1 MLCILGL
8 IIYREQRIR
17 KTSNLTQS
25 LKPEDHWVEAMKTH
39 ESGLCATTQLLVC
52 IPIILTIQGCAIP
65 GVVFCCL
72 HTCYKCLLSKI
83 MTRRKRRCSSNN
95 NEFLLHIDIIQCIAI
110 IKLSAPLTIMRLT
123 INLVEQQQNLTNTHI
138 KFV

>member
-8 IIYREQRIR
+8 IIYSEHRIR

-25 LKPEDHWVEAMKTH
+25 LKQEDHWVEAMKTH
-39 ESGLCATTQLLVC
+39 DSGLCATTQLLVC

-65 GVVFCCL
+65 YVVFCCL

-95 NEFLLHIDIIQCIAI
+95 NEFFIAYWHNTMHCNHQIISTPHYNEISWTTT
-110 IKLSAPLTIMRLT
+110 KYNEYT
-123 INLVEQQQNLTNTHI
+123 
-138 KFV
+138 